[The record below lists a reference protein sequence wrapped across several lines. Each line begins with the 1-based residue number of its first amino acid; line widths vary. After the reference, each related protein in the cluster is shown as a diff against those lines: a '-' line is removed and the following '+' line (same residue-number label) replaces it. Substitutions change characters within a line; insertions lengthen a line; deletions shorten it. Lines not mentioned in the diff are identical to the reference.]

1 MVAYTLPSSD
11 LTTTLGMLLL
21 SLGLTVI
28 IRRKAQWIARTL
40 YRIFGGILDECKT
53 NYLKMETLASHVMQ
67 FLEGGNTSS
76 RFNYELDDS
85 FLLEY
90 MDCLDQ
96 NLNDV
101 LLCMD
106 YLEVLKENRFLKQ
119 VKIIQKKMRFL
130 RYLYAREINRYVNH
144 GKLELSNHVI
154 NGIKLDEILVKIGA
168 ITGDVLYV
176 IQKLLPS
183 SINKDISR
191 KVSLCSI
198 QILEKT
204 KDLKAQME
212 TYFKSLKFTPSQFL
226 GVGGLS
232 FLDSLLRKL
241 NKMLKSE
248 SGLDFIMKP
257 NIGILEKEFS
267 AFISI
272 LKKELSSL
280 PWIFRDVAKLHHEHE
295 NLKDLQR
302 HTINFGV

>member
-21 SLGLTVI
+21 SLGLTV
-28 IRRKAQWIARTL
+28 
-40 YRIFGGILDECKT
+40 
-53 NYLKMETLASHVMQ
+53 
-67 FLEGGNTSS
+67 
-76 RFNYELDDS
+76 
-85 FLLEY
+85 
-90 MDCLDQ
+90 
-96 NLNDV
+96 
-101 LLCMD
+101 
-106 YLEVLKENRFLKQ
+106 
-119 VKIIQKKMRFL
+119 
-130 RYLYAREINRYVNH
+130 
-144 GKLELSNHVI
+144 SNHVI

-302 HTINFGV
+302 RTINFGV